1 MFQFAGEFIMIFPK
15 TIYMS
20 FDFGFNIV
28 ESVDYVGVGRQLGLE
43 QSAMNCKNWVILS
56 FVMLM

>member
-1 MFQFAGEFIMIFPK
+1 MIFPK

-28 ESVDYVGVGRQLGLE
+28 ESVDYIGVGRQLGLE